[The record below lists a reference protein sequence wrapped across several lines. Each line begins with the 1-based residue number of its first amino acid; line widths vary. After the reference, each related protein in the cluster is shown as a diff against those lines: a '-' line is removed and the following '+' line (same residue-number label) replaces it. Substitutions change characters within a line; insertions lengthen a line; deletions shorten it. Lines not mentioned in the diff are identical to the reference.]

1 MQAAVAWAD
10 GSLFKRNEES
20 PLVDDMKRFGAPEDL
35 LEETILEA
43 SPVIEIWP
51 ENFDVFQLFLSLSS
65 QWVIIPGMAAVLRVG
80 LRYESVE
87 AVMRIKRL
95 KNRSGLFDDLQV
107 MEFAALEVL
116 NKGGA

>member
-10 GSLFKRNEES
+10 GSLFKRNEDS
-20 PLVDDMKRFGAPEDL
+20 SLVEDMKRFGAPEELVEDM
-35 LEETILEA
+35 ILEA
-43 SPVIEIWP
+43 SPVVEIWP
-51 ENFDVFQLFLSLSS
+51 DNYEVFQFFLSLSS

-87 AVMRIKRL
+87 AIMRIKKI
-95 KNRSGLFDDLQV
+95 KNRSELFDDLQI